1 MHPSNFAYFHF
12 VVIKASDGV
21 IVGAVI
27 DQKRRA
33 QQYYRKWS
41 RRSQK
46 RNTDSAYDSVA
57 YDLVKITLSESQ
69 AEAKE

>member
-33 QQYYRKWS
+33 QRYYRK
-41 RRSQK
+41 
-46 RNTDSAYDSVA
+46 
-57 YDLVKITLSESQ
+57 
-69 AEAKE
+69 